1 MHCRW
6 EKGWINGLFECE
18 RVPEWIG
25 MLEVEKLGQ
34 NLLSPTAAVL
44 SFKCITTINPLT
56 RGDLVNDMRKL
67 NDLLL
72 RVRGGH

>member
-1 MHCRW
+1 
-6 EKGWINGLFECE
+6 
-18 RVPEWIG
+18 